1 MNIIMNLK
9 RKFKINGKES
19 YSVEEMHHDIQ
30 EAREAFKKLMDS
42 PVGSGHRIN
51 SAMPPNKIIFNG
63 TEYENID
70 AMPQE
75 VRRRYEKVLKAAK
88 SGAPSS
94 GVGIA
99 GISGG
104 MPGKPG
110 ANSTARPGEI
120 RKPTKGEFSF
130 SPWKLIVVA
139 VLMALIFLIYYLVQ
153 NG

>member
-42 PVGSGHRIN
+42 QVGSGNRIN
-51 SAMPPNKIIFNG
+51 SAMAPNKIIFNG
-63 TEYENID
+63 TEYEKID
-70 AMPQE
+70 AMFQE
-75 VRRRYEKVLKAAK
+75 VRQRYEKVLKAAE

-94 GVGIA
+94 GVDIA

-110 ANSTARPGEI
+110 TSSTARPEAI
-120 RKPTKGEFSF
+120 REPTKGEFSF
-130 SPWKLIVVA
+130 SPRTLIVAA
-139 VLMALIFLIYYLVQ
+139 VLVALIFLIYYLVQ

>member
-9 RKFKINGKES
+9 RKFKIEGKES

-30 EAREAFKKLMDS
+30 EAREAFKKLIDS
-42 PVGSGHRIN
+42 QLGSGHRIN
-51 SAMPPNKIIFNG
+51 SAVTPSKIIFNG

-75 VRRRYEKVLKAAK
+75 VRQRYEKFLKAAE
-88 SGAPSS
+88 SRAPSS
-94 GVGIA
+94 GVDIA

-110 ANSTARPGEI
+110 AKSTARPGEI
-120 RKPTKGEFSF
+120 RKPTKGESSF
-130 SPWKLIVVA
+130 SPRTLILAA

>member
-1 MNIIMNLK
+1 MNLK
-9 RKFKINGKES
+9 RKLKNTGKES

-42 PVGSGHRIN
+42 KAGSGHRIH
-51 SAMPPNKIIFNG
+51 SAMTPNKIIFNG
-63 TEYENID
+63 TEYEKIH

-75 VRRRYEKVLKAAK
+75 VRQRYGKFLKAAQ

-94 GVGIA
+94 GVDIA
-99 GISGG
+99 GIGGG
-104 MPGKPG
+104 MPAKPG
-110 ANSTARPGEI
+110 TNSMARPRKI
-120 RKPTKGEFSF
+120 REPTKGESS
-130 SPWKLIVVA
+130 SPRKLIGAA